1 MSTLVYFKVTL
12 CTLPIS
18 NRSGLG
24 YAPGYRWQSWIRH
37 QTVMKASSIYAEW
50 SWCRWHCYVFP
61 SGIGDAQKFHDRLV
75 LAAADVGLHVN
86 ATKTKVLILNHPW
99 SPPLQ
104 VKNIDLDFDDDF
116 NYPGS
121 FIATTENYVKKLQ
134 GQFGSLTCRLLS
146 RFAFTS
152 VPFWVFLLMVGNM
165 DSNWITVWQARH
177 FPT

>member
-1 MSTLVYFKVTL
+1 MCQAT
-12 CTLPIS
+12 ID
-18 NRSGLG
+18 N
-24 YAPGYRWQSWIRH
+24 PGFVMIPRQSWRH
-37 QTVMKASSIYAEW
+37 PVYMLSDLDYADDIAML
-50 SWCRWHCYVFP
+50 P
-61 SGIGDAQKFHDRLV
+61 SGIGDAQKFHDSLV

-134 GQFGSLTCRLLS
+134 GQLGSLTFRLLS
-146 RFAFTS
+146 RLFAFTS
-152 VPFWVFLLMVGNM
+152 VPF
-165 DSNWITVWQARH
+165 
-177 FPT
+177 

>member
-1 MSTLVYFKVTL
+1 MHQATVD
-12 CTLPIS
+12 
-18 NRSGLG
+18 N
-24 YAPGYRWQSWIRH
+24 PGFVIRQSWRH
-37 QTVMKASSIYAEW
+37 PVYILSHRDADDIAMS
-50 SWCRWHCYVFP
+50 P
-61 SGIGDAQKFHDRLV
+61 SGFGDAQKFHDRLV

-86 ATKTKVLILNHPW
+86 VTKTKVLIRNHPW

-104 VKNIDLDFDDDF
+104 VKNIDLDVDDDF

-134 GQFGSLTCRLLS
+134 GQLGSLTCRLLS